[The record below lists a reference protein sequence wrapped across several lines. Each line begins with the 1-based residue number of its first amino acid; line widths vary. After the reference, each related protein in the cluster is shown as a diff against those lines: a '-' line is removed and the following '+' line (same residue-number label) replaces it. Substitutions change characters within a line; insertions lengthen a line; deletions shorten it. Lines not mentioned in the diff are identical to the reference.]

1 MRKILF
7 LILTS
12 LFFSQGV
19 DAFETDLSLMFIRS
33 TNNKGKGA
41 WANVLNDN
49 GPQAIRGELSG
60 NILSSNSLSDN
71 TLKTVLSKLLEGNNE
86 GERTY
91 LQPMVFL
98 WIK

>member
-19 DAFETDLSLMFIRS
+19 DAFETGLSLMFIRS
-33 TNNKGKGA
+33 TNNKEKEA

-49 GPQAIRGELSG
+49 GSQAIRGELSG
-60 NILSSNSLSDN
+60 NTPSSNSLSDY
-71 TLKTVLSKLLEGNNE
+71 TLKTVLSRL
-86 GERTY
+86 
-91 LQPMVFL
+91 
-98 WIK
+98 